1 MYGKATENAIAAMS
15 RLAEVYDDGETL
27 LSAAEIAENRN
38 LQKPFVSKLLSTL
51 SQAGL
56 VTGQRGPG
64 GGFCLAYHPSDITLH
79 EVWSLFERED
89 YSDKCPFGGGYCG
102 VGDPC
107 ALHEKLV
114 TLKDQMDKTLRETT
128 FEGFR
133 VAYQEKGLRQAKR
146 PKKGGKRKS
155 YRATKQR
162 G

>member
-27 LSAAEIAENRN
+27 LSAADIAENRK

-64 GGFCLAYHPSDITLH
+64 GGFCLAHHPRDITLH

-89 YSDKCPFGGGYCG
+89 FSDKCPFGGGYCG
-102 VGDPC
+102 AGDPC
-107 ALHEKLV
+107 ALHDKLV
-114 TLKDQMDKTLRETT
+114 TLKGVMDQTLRETT

-133 VAYQEKGLRQAKR
+133 VAYQEQGLRQAKR
-146 PKKGGKRKS
+146 PKRSNRRKS
-155 YRATKQR
+155 YRASSSKR
-162 G
+162 